1 MLASSCLSLEY
12 RAYMTVFF
20 IAYLRWLCY
29 AEIRKGLPFNVAR
42 RLRSTLT
49 QKAAPCPL
57 IFGKGGRLMS
67 TSEMLQLCLVII
79 GICGLFIQGKK
90 KWLPAPWQVRR
101 TLRLTL
107 RADRVSATP
116 FMVNAIKLRIL
127 LHLKKAP
134 PTFYIFKRWGER
146 FFRYSFNK
154 LYLHLYPYLSEAAG
168 NWYKFAL
175 TMHSCWHWRI
185 LTSYVTI
192 LLFCAGLSDILGFC
206 MLFHAV

>member
-29 AEIRKGLPFNVAR
+29 AEIRKGLPFSVAR
-42 RLRSTLT
+42 RLRSNLT

-134 PTFYIFKRWGER
+134 PTFYIFKRWGGV
-146 FFRYSFNK
+146 FLGTVSISYIC
-154 LYLHLYPYLSEAAG
+154 
-168 NWYKFAL
+168 
-175 TMHSCWHWRI
+175 TCI
-185 LTSYVTI
+185 LTSLKLREI
-192 LLFCAGLSDILGFC
+192 GINL
-206 MLFHAV
+206 H

>member
-1 MLASSCLSLEY
+1 MLCWNQERFTFQRCQTIAVNPHTEGCSLPSE
-12 RAYMTVFF
+12 
-20 IAYLRWLCY
+20 L
-29 AEIRKGLPFNVAR
+29 RKGGP
-42 RLRSTLT
+42 
-49 QKAAPCPL
+49 
-57 IFGKGGRLMS
+57 
-67 TSEMLQLCLVII
+67 
-79 GICGLFIQGKK
+79 
-90 KWLPAPWQVRR
+90 PAPWQVRR
-101 TLRLTL
+101 SLRLTL

-116 FMVNAIKLRIL
+116 FMVNAIKLRIYCTW
-127 LHLKKAP
+127 KKHP
-134 PTFYIFKRWGER
+134 LPFTFSKGGGR

-206 MLFHAV
+206 TLFHAV